1 MYMAGGPDKCIFWG
15 SVDKCIWLGDL
26 RSVYSGEIPRN
37 VCTYMAGR
45 PEEGIFCGSPKE
57 WIQRVGRRNI
67 YFWGNSKSGLLRS
80 YST

>member
-1 MYMAGGPDKCIFWG
+1 MYMAGRPEKCIFWG
-15 SVDKCIWLGDL
+15 NP
-26 RSVYSGEIPRN
+26 EE
-37 VCTYMAGR
+37 CTYMAGR